1 MCRLQI
7 AIGEGFW
14 KQQQQQKSSGA
25 ANGLL
30 GSMLPIPTLFLKI
43 NISIMQ
49 IP

>member
-7 AIGEGFW
+7 AIGEGLW
-14 KQQQQQKSSGA
+14 KQQQQQSSGA

-30 GSMLPIPTLFLKI
+30 GSMLTIPTLFLKL